1 MGKIIPDKSAESV
14 INVLMDSWILNMF
27 GAPDKILFDNGREF
41 WNNKMKDLCHNFN
54 IRILSTG
61 AYSPWQ
67 NGICERNHAQVDQM
81 MVKIMEDQPNIS
93 TESALS
99 QAIMAKNMLVNA
111 KGFSPIQI
119 VFGRQPKLPSAID
132 NSPPARECV
141 SEVEA
146 VRQRLNAVFAARKS
160 FMQVENSKQLTK
172 HVKSN
177 KCLKWMYIS
186 WEIVYITSMEE
197 AHIGKAQVKLLEW
210 IIK

>member
-1 MGKIIPDKSAESV
+1 
-14 INVLMDSWILNMF
+14 
-27 GAPDKILFDNGREF
+27 
-41 WNNKMKDLCHNFN
+41 
-54 IRILSTG
+54 
-61 AYSPWQ
+61 
-67 NGICERNHAQVDQM
+67 M

-93 TESALS
+93 TEAALS
-99 QAIMAKNMLVNA
+99 QAIMVKNMLVNA

-146 VRQRLNAVFAARKS
+146 VRQRLNTVFTARKS